1 MMGFFFFLP
10 LTFVE
15 IKNFSSLKRKTL
27 TLVIGKIV
35 ILCARYLL
43 GTLDYFFKFNTLL
56 EMCKL

>member
-1 MMGFFFFLP
+1 MGFFFLP

-15 IKNFSSLKRKTL
+15 IKNFSSLKKKKTL

-43 GTLDYFFKFNTLL
+43 GTLDYFFFKFNTLL